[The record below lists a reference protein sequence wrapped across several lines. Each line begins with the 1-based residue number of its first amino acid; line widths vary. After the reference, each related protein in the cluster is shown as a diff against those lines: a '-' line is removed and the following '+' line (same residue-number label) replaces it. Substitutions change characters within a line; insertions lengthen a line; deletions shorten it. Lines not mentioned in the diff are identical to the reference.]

1 LALAVG
7 NASELSGQAVS
18 LAQLL
23 IEFSALLVMGDRF
36 FIFPPILIDSSQ
48 LIVGYGNSGSI
59 VELLTQG

>member
-23 IEFSALLVMGDRF
+23 IDFSALLVMGDRF
-36 FIFPPILIDSSQ
+36 FIFTPILIDSSQ
-48 LIVGYGNSGSI
+48 LKVGSGNSGSI